1 MKTFINWII
10 YSWRSVMD
18 NRYNPLRHILDPSIQ
33 AYFTLALFI
42 MWSSYFAIVAWT
54 YIGWESYSIVWSIWI
69 HMGVVIPIMITNQVF
84 RDAERDGAKWYKD
97 WNKSDEIFDK
107 SKIEY
112 RDGDNT

>member
-1 MKTFINWII
+1 MEKDMKTFINWII

-18 NRYNPLRHILDPSIQ
+18 SRYNPLRHILDPSIQ

-42 MWSSYFAIVAWT
+42 MWSAYFAIVAWT

-84 RDAERDGAKWYKD
+84 RYGRINFPNTLVIRFKIDCH
-97 WNKSDEIFDK
+97 FDLLLLV
-107 SKIEY
+107 
-112 RDGDNT
+112 N